1 MDRVAIA
8 RAALTEIVRRQAGR
22 QARAVG
28 GQPGVDTVT
37 VIDPEHDQYGLLRIG
52 WQATAPERV
61 LRPVF
66 FARIKDGKVW
76 IEDDY
81 TDPALADMLVDAGVP
96 REDIV
101 LGFLHPDERRYSD
114 FAVA

>member
-1 MDRVAIA
+1 MDRLTDA
-8 RAALTEIVRRQAGR
+8 RTALAEIVRREAGHL
-22 QARAVG
+22 ARAVG
-28 GQPGVDTVT
+28 GQPGVETVT
-37 VIDPEHDQYGLLRIG
+37 VLDPEHDQYGLFQVG
-52 WQATAPERV
+52 WQSDAPRRV

-66 FARIKDGKVW
+66 FARIKGGKVW
-76 IEDDY
+76 VEEDN
-81 TDPALADMLVDAGVP
+81 TDFTLADLLMDAGVR